1 MVTLYNTLERI
12 ALSFTVKD
20 IMVPV
25 DRLVKA
31 PDELSA
37 KQLLTE
43 RTEFDVIPIY
53 KNGEIVKYLERGQT
67 NARFVTV
74 TDTISDGTSI
84 FSVIDILHQRRF
96 GFVLG
101 GNRVVGYIHFSD
113 LNNSVVKIP
122 FYVMFEALEYALTQR
137 IQSLI
142 TEELLSKVLDPD
154 RCDRVKKQMEARK
167 KTKSDFGWTSLL
179 YFGEILSFARHIGV
193 IQPTDDEI
201 SILSNIRNR
210 VDHATDPLINNYSGI
225 VRLVNAKR
233 ICLGLL
239 ERVMHFGLEMGDS
252 RHGTQ
257 SLSE

>member
-1 MVTLYNTLERI
+1 MVSLDNTLERI
-12 ALSFTVKD
+12 ALSFSVID

-31 PDELSA
+31 PDESSA
-37 KQLLTE
+37 KYLLTD
-43 RTEFDVIPIY
+43 RTEFDVIPIC

-74 TDTISDGTSI
+74 PDTISDGTSI
-84 FSVIDILHQRRF
+84 LRVIDILQQRRF

-101 GNRVVGYIHFSD
+101 GNGVVGYIHFSD
-113 LNNSVVKIP
+113 LNNSVVKLP

-142 TEELLSKVLDPD
+142 TEEILGKVLDPD
-154 RCDRVKKQMEARK
+154 RCDRVKKQMRSRQ

-179 YFGEILSFARHIGV
+179 YFGEIISFARHLGV
-193 IQPTDDEI
+193 IKPTDEEI
-201 SILSNIRNR
+201 SILVNIRNR
-210 VDHATDPLINNYSGI
+210 VGHATDPLINNYNGI

-239 ERVMHFGLEMGDS
+239 VAL
-252 RHGTQ
+252 
-257 SLSE
+257 